1 MNKDDIRLGIYLVL
15 GLLCGNLLAEFFIY
29 KLKKSHEYC
38 NEDGYWVKT
47 GMTGNPIGI
56 AIDKNGK
63 QITCEY
69 KVERSN

>member
-1 MNKDDIRLGIYLVL
+1 MNKDDIRMWVIIVIFLFL
-15 GLLCGNLLAEFFIY
+15 GNLAGEYLQYRVA
-29 KLKKSHEYC
+29 KSYEYC

-47 GMTGNPIGI
+47 SFTGRPIGL

-69 KVERSN
+69 RVEASK